1 MILNLVIIK
10 ETNKQKLDYTRN
22 YYQRNK
28 QKKLEYSNNYYHNNK
43 DLIKERRDNLPQ
55 EKKDHIKNCQKQ
67 WRGNNIDYYI
77 TYYHY
82 FVKQQI

>member
-1 MILNLVIIK
+1 MILNVVIIK
-10 ETNKQKLDYTRN
+10 ETNK
-22 YYQRNK
+22 
-28 QKKLEYSNNYYHNNK
+28 KKLEYSNNYYHNNK

-82 FVKQQI
+82 FVKQQIKT